1 VTLAHQPD
9 EEIYVV
15 DRHPHW
21 TSWFVPSF
29 SVACVAAAYVAN
41 AIWGASAVH
50 SQVEGLSDL
59 VSTHTK
65 QLSEQ
70 ADKISRLEMTSAVT
84 LERVTSVQRTVDRID
99 ENVRMQ
105 TDQQQAARRKASGY

>member
-1 VTLAHQPD
+1 MTLAHQPD

-29 SVACVAAAYVAN
+29 SVACVASAYVAN

-50 SQVEGLSDL
+50 SQVEGLSDM
-59 VSTHTK
+59 VAAHTK
-65 QLSEQ
+65 QLAVQGE
-70 ADKISRLEMTSAVT
+70 KISQLEMTSAVT
-84 LERVTSVQRTVDRID
+84 LERVTSVQKTVDRID

-105 TDQQQAARRKASGY
+105 TVDGQQARRKANGY